1 MAELTLSLVTL
12 AIAATLQPP
21 QVIAMV
27 ILLQTRHGATN
38 GLAYIGGMTAF
49 RLALGGVSWALL
61 SGLEG
66 SIESSGGDF
75 DIVVGAILAVLGL
88 LMLVHALRQGF
99 SAPGEDEAAVS

>member
-1 MAELTLSLVTL
+1 MAEFALSLISL

-27 ILLQTRHGATN
+27 ILLQTRHASAN

-49 RLALGGVSWALL
+49 RLALGGASWVLL

-75 DIVVGAILAVLGL
+75 DVVVGWI
-88 LMLVHALRQGF
+88 
-99 SAPGEDEAAVS
+99 